1 MPLVAVAELA
11 MLLRVLPSV
20 DVSVGHRIPY
30 EDVQPQLVV
39 ALRLIPPDLRRCA
52 HISPRN
58 DRLCDAP
65 ILDAL

>member
-1 MPLVAVAELA
+1 MLLVVAAEGV

-20 DVSVGHRIPY
+20 DVFVGHGILY

-39 ALRLIPPDLRRCA
+39 ALRSIPPDLRRCV
-52 HISPRN
+52 HVSPR
-58 DRLCDAP
+58 DHRICDTL